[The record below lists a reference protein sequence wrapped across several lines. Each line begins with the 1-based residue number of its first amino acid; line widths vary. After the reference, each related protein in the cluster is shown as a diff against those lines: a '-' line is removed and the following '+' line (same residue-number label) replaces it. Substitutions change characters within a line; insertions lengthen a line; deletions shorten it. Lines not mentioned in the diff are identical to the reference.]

1 MYGAIFLPQNGRKA
15 MFMDKENMIMKKDTV
30 IKLGKVN
37 YVVKEQFSEKGKQL
51 DELLEKLVVD
61 KYKQSA

>member
-1 MYGAIFLPQNGRKA
+1 
-15 MFMDKENMIMKKDTV
+15 MFMDKENMIMRKDTV

-37 YVVKEQFSEKGKQL
+37 YVVKEQFSEKGKHL